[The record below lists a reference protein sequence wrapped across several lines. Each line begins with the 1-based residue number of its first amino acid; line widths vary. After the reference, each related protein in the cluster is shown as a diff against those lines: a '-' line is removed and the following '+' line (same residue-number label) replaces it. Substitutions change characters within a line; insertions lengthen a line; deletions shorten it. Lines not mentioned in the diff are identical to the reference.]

1 MSYVVL
7 QDIHAV
13 GGATFSAANSADL
26 GNNVGW
32 TFLPVSPR
40 NLYWVGGGGDWN
52 DVAHWSLTSG
62 GTGGECIPTPFD
74 NVFLTKRRLS
84 LPGEQVNINIPVAF
98 CHNMDWT
105 GVLNLPALIGDYQNK
120 LFIFGSLKF
129 VPDMALA
136 FYGETHFMSHAT
148 GETITSAGREF
159 PSTVFFDG
167 VGGGWTLL
175 DAFRGY
181 QFAHGDGAVYTNGQD
196 VTVNYFYS
204 YGSLSRTLQF
214 GSSNIHIGQST
225 GCNGYFSIDSQPF
238 NFNA

>member
-1 MSYVVL
+1 MSNARIYGNNHFDILTFTTGQVYELAAGSTQTINPGGAFIGNGSCMDFLTIISTSAGNAAQIEKATGTIGLSYVVL

-74 NVFLTKRRLS
+74 NVFFDQNAGFS

-120 LFIFGSLKF
+120 LFIFGS
-129 VPDMALA
+129 
-136 FYGETHFMSHAT
+136 
-148 GETITSAGREF
+148 
-159 PSTVFFDG
+159 
-167 VGGGWTLL
+167 
-175 DAFRGY
+175 
-181 QFAHGDGAVYTNGQD
+181 
-196 VTVNYFYS
+196 
-204 YGSLSRTLQF
+204 
-214 GSSNIHIGQST
+214 
-225 GCNGYFSIDSQPF
+225 
-238 NFNA
+238 